1 MNFFRRI
8 FRRKRAEG
16 ALAKDVFTPSVPAGL
31 GFVGRAEELRD
42 LVNFGLQVPGTQ
54 IAVWG
59 ESGAGKSS
67 LINKG
72 LKQVGR
78 AAVKTACTPGVSF
91 EDLLSS
97 ALSGTGAFYISSSSA
112 TIEEKEVSGIS
123 VGSDLIGA
131 DISIGHEKLTS
142 KSTVRSP
149 ITPPLLTPHRLVKEL
164 GARELSWVVEDF
176 HKLSVEVR
184 AQVAHTLKVFSD
196 EGEKFPQTTAIV
208 VGVAESLDD
217 LMAET
222 VNVATRLVDIEV
234 RPLEDRDLSNVLEV
248 GEVKLNI
255 DFSAIHDQL
264 LHISVGTASVMHS
277 LALACCTERNVNQT
291 SPTRVCF
298 TEVDFQNA
306 LRGFVRT
313 RSSTTRARFNKAL
326 LTERKRKYDNPKLLL
341 EALSRLPSSG
351 GSVGEVLELVR
362 TVEPDYPS
370 GNASNYLKELQTEGR
385 GSVIRKSGSMFRF
398 DDPLLHAYARS
409 HFGLSQEAAE
419 ASGLQP
425 PIEPDAWDEAL
436 LGSKTSE

>member
-8 FRRKRAEG
+8 FCRNRAER
-16 ALAKDVFTPSVPAGL
+16 ALTKDVFTPSVPAGL
-31 GFVGRAEELRD
+31 GFVGREVELQD
-42 LVNFGLQVPGTQ
+42 LLNFGLQVPGTQ

-67 LINKG
+67 LINRG

-91 EDLLSS
+91 EDLLAS
-97 ALSGTGAFYISSSSA
+97 ALSGTGAFYISSSSE
-112 TIEEKEVSGIS
+112 TIEEKDVSGVS
-123 VGSDLIGA
+123 LGSDLIGA
-131 DISIGHEKLTS
+131 DLSAGQERTKT

-149 ITPPLLTPHRLVKEL
+149 ITPPLLTPQRLVKEL
-164 GARELSWVVEDF
+164 GARGLSWVVEDF
-176 HKLSVEVR
+176 HKLAAEVR
-184 AQVAHTLKVFSD
+184 EKVAHSLKVFSD

-222 VNVATRLVDIEV
+222 VNVSTRLVDVEV
-234 RPLEDRDLSNVLEV
+234 RPLEDRELSKVLEV
-248 GEVKLNI
+248 GEDKLNL
-255 DFSAIHDQL
+255 DFSTIRDQL

-277 LALACCTERNVNQT
+277 LALACCTERNVIQT
-291 SPTRVCF
+291 SQYRVYF

-313 RSSTTRARFNKAL
+313 RSSATRARFNKAL

-341 EALSRLPSSG
+341 EALSRMPASG

-362 TVEPDYPS
+362 SVEPDYPS
-370 GNASNYLKELQTEGR
+370 GNASNYLKELQAEGR
-385 GSVIRKSGSMFRF
+385 GAVIRKSGSMFRF

-409 HFGLSQEAAE
+409 HFGLAQETAE
-419 ASGLQP
+419 ASGVGHPVEL
-425 PIEPDAWDEAL
+425 DAWDEAL